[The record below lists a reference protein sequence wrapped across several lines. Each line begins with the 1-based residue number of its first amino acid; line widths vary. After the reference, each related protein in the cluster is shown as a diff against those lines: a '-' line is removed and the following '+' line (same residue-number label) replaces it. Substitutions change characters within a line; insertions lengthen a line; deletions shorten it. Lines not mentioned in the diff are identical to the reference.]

1 MKDFFRILGVVVLL
15 TLSFFYTEEAITVVR
30 NFDDLMTKIKE
41 EKVNYEINP
50 IDAVIIND
58 EIIPG
63 LNGKIVNENK
73 SYRNMKRVN
82 EFNPNLL
89 EYTQV
94 KPNISLEKN
103 FQKYIVSGNPKK
115 KMVSLLFLVDGDVE
129 IKNILEILK
138 QKKILG
144 NFFIDGNW
152 LEKNN
157 EQVNLA
163 VKEKHLIGNLG
174 YNYQYIDTD
183 FTWTNTTIKQLTKQR
198 NNYCYKEIKDYS
210 DLELCTI
217 YKNYTIKPSLI
228 VNDDP
233 LKQIKDNIEAG
244 SLISFSIN
252 DQLLDELG
260 VIINYIK
267 SKGYA
272 ITTLD
277 EHLSEMLEY

>member
-1 MKDFFRILGVVVLL
+1 MKDFFQILGVVALL
-15 TLSFFYTEEAITVVR
+15 MLSFFYTEEAITVVR

-41 EKVNYEINP
+41 EKGNYEIEP

-63 LNGKIVNENK
+63 LNGKAVNENK

-115 KMVSLLFLVDGDVE
+115 KMVSLLFLVNGEVE
-129 IKNILEILK
+129 IENILEILK
-138 QKKILG
+138 QKRIKG
-144 NFFIDGNW
+144 NFFVDGNW
-152 LEKNN
+152 LEENN
-157 EQVNLA
+157 DQVNQIA
-163 VKEKHLIGNLG
+163 KEGHLIGNLG
-174 YNYQYIDTD
+174 YDFQYVDTN
-183 FTWTNTTIKQLTKQR
+183 FTWLNTTIKQLTKQQ
-198 NNYCYKEIKDYS
+198 NNYCYKEIKNID
-210 DLELCTI
+210 DLKICTV
-217 YKNYTIKPSLI
+217 YKNYTINPNLVI
-228 VNDDP
+228 DNDP
-233 LKQIKDNIEAG
+233 LKQIKDKIAAG
-244 SLISFSIN
+244 FLISFSIN

-267 SKGYA
+267 AKGYE

>member
-1 MKDFFRILGVVVLL
+1 MKDFFQILGVVVLL

-30 NFDDLMTKIKE
+30 NFDELMTEIKE
-41 EKVNYEINP
+41 EKENYEIEP

-63 LNGKIVNENK
+63 LNGKAVNENK

-115 KMVSLLFLVDGDVE
+115 KMVSLLFLVNGEVE
-129 IKNILEILK
+129 IENILEILN
-138 QKKILG
+138 QKKIKG

-152 LEKNN
+152 LEENN
-157 EQVNLA
+157 DQVNKIA
-163 VKEKHLIGNLG
+163 KEGHLIGNLG
-174 YNYQYIDTD
+174 YDYQYIDTN
-183 FTWTNTTIKQLTKQR
+183 FTWLNTTIKQLTKQQ
-198 NNYCYKEIKDYS
+198 NNYCYKEIKNID
-210 DLELCTI
+210 DLKICTV
-217 YKNYTIKPSLI
+217 YKNYTIKPNLVI
-228 VNDDP
+228 DNNP
-233 LKQIKDNIEAG
+233 LKQIKDKIEAG
-244 SLISFSIN
+244 FLISFSIN

-267 SKGYA
+267 AKGYE

-277 EHLSEMLEY
+277 EHLSETLEY

>member
-1 MKDFFRILGVVVLL
+1 MKDFFQILGVVALL
-15 TLSFFYTEEAITVVR
+15 MLSFFYTEEAITVVR

-41 EKVNYEINP
+41 EKGNYEIEP

-63 LNGKIVNENK
+63 LNGKAVNENK

-115 KMVSLLFLVDGDVE
+115 KMVSLLFLVNGEVE
-129 IKNILEILK
+129 IENILEILK
-138 QKKILG
+138 QKKIKG

-152 LEKNN
+152 LEENN
-157 EQVNLA
+157 DQVNQIA
-163 VKEKHLIGNLG
+163 KEGHLIGNLG
-174 YNYQYIDTD
+174 YDFQYVDTN
-183 FTWTNTTIKQLTKQR
+183 FTWLNTTIKQLTKQQ
-198 NNYCYKEIKDYS
+198 NNYCYKEIKNID
-210 DLELCTI
+210 DLKICTV
-217 YKNYTIKPSLI
+217 YKNYTINPNLVI
-228 VNDDP
+228 DNDP
-233 LKQIKDNIEAG
+233 LKQIKDKIAAG
-244 SLISFSIN
+244 FLISFSIN

-267 SKGYA
+267 AKGYE